1 MKIIV
6 HSFFLSDVEDP
17 EIYAA
22 GPILEFEK
30 TEKGQWLHEHSE
42 LQMTYDIIND
52 PMVMGYKV
60 YLTAWLN
67 EQDLT
72 YYNLKWS

>member
-1 MKIIV
+1 MKIPV
-6 HSFFLSDVEDP
+6 HSFLLSDVEDP

-22 GPILEFEK
+22 GPIIEFEK
-30 TEKGQWLHEHSE
+30 TELGQWLHERSE

-52 PMVMGYKV
+52 PMVMGYRV
-60 YLTAWLN
+60 VLFAWLS

-72 YYNLKWS
+72 YYQLKWS